1 MKENLEELKQY
12 YNIKK
17 EIGNWNST
25 SKRFFINKSWYYSWK
40 KYINKDYF
48 DIKEELKPKKKLK
61 YENEKKE
68 LKWNEYPSPGP
79 ISNDKIILNLNS
91 FYNDGNINNPENYI
105 IRQDLS
111 FKKDIKIIHEYLWN
125 FFYNKFKGGPK
136 LCYIIRD
143 KNDKEKQ
150 KNENKENLFE
160 LNKTEIKL
168 LFLPKKNEI
177 LGNDES
183 IKKYFSLNNITNIYI
198 HKDKLIVNLF
208 EKIVEI
214 ENTKLNNKKGHYGE
228 IIKDNEIE
236 LWFNPLSEFNIQ
248 NLYLLMI
255 EYFGENALNNEL
267 MENNNDIQKAKYSLL
282 SKKIDQI
289 FISPR
294 NIKIYCDRNKSKIE
308 EIFPDTPNSK
318 MIVFIDRNNLNYF
331 NENKYKEGKCP
342 ACNKLAKLFF
352 SCSCQSQWYC
362 RKKCQYKDFSRHYK
376 YCQTHCLDISPLKKN
391 IFSVKAI
398 CGLKNLG
405 NTCYMNTAVQCLNS
419 CWELT
424 NFFLKKNFKNK
435 INLDNPLGYKGI
447 LCKAYSNLIHHLWY
461 GMGNVYSPAS
471 FFLIIGNINQIF
483 SGKSQQDAQEFL
495 NFLIDGLH
503 EDLNLVTNKPNIQE
517 EKIKYYKV
525 KSKIEWLNF
534 KRRNQSVLIKL
545 FYGQFLSYITCPN
558 PGCQYQTTK
567 FEPFMSLSVPLT
579 LQNKRIKVKCFFIF
593 YYTNIK
599 PILIELTFKNDCT
612 VMTLRN
618 KISKILDVHPFSF
631 VICKLNSKGALNY
644 FVNYKQQLSILEKIN
659 KDSNQVPFFLMQL
672 DPEIFN
678 ESKNNSYKDL
688 KNYQYKNFEKLNKK
702 IPERANSLEEL
713 FDKDED
719 EENITNME
727 NAPISYYQ
735 KNIDEESTNSK
746 SDKNKPTF
754 GNIIVENYGLNDNF
768 ILVPL
773 YINCYNEK
781 NFNNPEFIIFP
792 RILLLKKD
800 ITCKEIHKLIF
811 KIFSNAINLAFDKK
825 GDFKKIFS
833 YLKSDME
840 KDYNKNDTYEF
851 HFQRD
856 YLYRLRIVNINRKK
870 ININKSINKSIN
882 QNNSNIIKSC
892 LICHETKCRNCLL
905 PYSDTKLSY
914 YLEQIYPKNNK
925 RTVDGTYYFLNDNQR
940 KMINEQNQDFQIE
953 MTWLQKYKN
962 NLYETINDYE
972 KLNFAP
978 KEKIEN
984 KTMPL
989 TKCFDYFM
997 KWETLENYSFKC
1009 EICKSD
1015 KSPTKKIQI
1024 YKCPY
1029 YLIIHLKR
1037 FIDEKNKINTEV
1049 IFPLRGLDLNEYV
1062 KDKDDD
1068 PIEKIYDLRCIMYH
1082 SGELGYGH
1090 YYAVCYNTIHN
1101 KWLLYNDERVREINE
1116 NEISR
1121 KDAYVLFY
1129 RRRGL
1134 ENMIDMEKIYLQKF
1148 KDYSTKIQNIK
1159 NANILRKES
1168 SKNI

>member
-1 MKENLEELKQY
+1 MRENFEDLKQY
-12 YNIKK
+12 YKIKK
-17 EIGNWNST
+17 EIGNWNLV

-48 DIKEELKPKKKLK
+48 DITEELKPNKK
-61 YENEKKE
+61 YENEENEK
-68 LKWNEYPSPGP
+68 LKWVDYPSPGP

-91 FYNDGNINNPENYI
+91 FYNDGDVNNPENYI

-111 FKKDIKIIHEYLWN
+111 FKKDIKMIHENLWN

-136 LCYIIRD
+136 LCYIIKD
-143 KNDKEKQ
+143 KNDKESQ
-150 KNENKENLFE
+150 KKENKEEHLFE

-168 LFLPKKNEI
+168 LFLPTKNEI

-183 IKKYFSLNNITNIYI
+183 IKKHFSLNNIKSIYI
-198 HKDKLIVNLF
+198 HKDKLIINLF

-214 ENTKLNNKKGHYGE
+214 ENKKLNNKKGHYGE
-228 IIKDNEIE
+228 KIQDNELN

-248 NLYLLMI
+248 NLYLLMT
-255 EYFGENALNNEL
+255 ENYGANALNNEL
-267 MENNNDIQKAKYSLL
+267 KENNNNIQEAKHNLL
-282 SKKIDQI
+282 AKKV
-289 FISPR
+289 
-294 NIKIYCDRNKSKIE
+294 E

-318 MIVFIDRNNLNYF
+318 MIVFIERNNLNF
-331 NENKYKEGKCP
+331 FKENKYKEDKCP
-342 ACNKLAKLFF
+342 TCNKTTKLFF
-352 SCSCQSQWYC
+352 SCTCQSQWYC
-362 RKKCQYKDFSRHYK
+362 SKKCQYKNFNKHFQS
-376 YCQTHCLDISPLKKN
+376 CQTHCLDVSPLKRN

-424 NFFLKKNFKNK
+424 NFFLKKNFKDK
-435 INLDNPLGYKGI
+435 INLVNPLGYKGI

-461 GMGNVYSPAS
+461 GMGNVYNPAI
-471 FFLIIGNINQIF
+471 FVLIIGNINQTF

-503 EDLNLVTNKPNIQE
+503 EDLNLVKEKPNIQE
-517 EKIKYYKV
+517 EKIKNAKI

-545 FYGQFLSYITCPN
+545 FYGQFLSNIACPN
-558 PGCQYQTTK
+558 PDCQIPTTK

-593 YYTNIK
+593 YYTSIK

-631 VICKLNSKGALNY
+631 VICKLDSKGALKY
-644 FVNYKQQLSILEKIN
+644 FVNYKQQLSTLEKMN
-659 KDSNQVPFFLMQL
+659 KSNNEQPFFLMQL

-688 KNYQYKNFEKLNKK
+688 KKYQMKNFEKLNKK
-702 IPERANSLEEL
+702 LPERANLLEEL

-719 EENITNME
+719 EENFTNME

-746 SDKNKPTF
+746 SDKNMPKF

-773 YINCYNEK
+773 YINCYNDK

-792 RILLLKKD
+792 RLLLLKKD

-811 KIFSNAINLAFDKK
+811 KIFSNVISSAFGKK
-825 GDFKKIFS
+825 GDFKKVFNT
-833 YLKSDME
+833 LKSDMV
-840 KDYNKNDTYEF
+840 KDYNKNDTFEY
-851 HFQRD
+851 HSKKD

-870 ININKSINKSIN
+870 VNINKSINSS
-882 QNNSNIIKSC
+882 NSSIIKAC
-892 LICHETKCRNCLL
+892 LICGEMKCRNCLL

-914 YLEQIYPKNNK
+914 YLDQVYPKNNK

-940 KMINEQNQDFQIE
+940 KLINEQNQDFQLE

-962 NLYETINDYE
+962 NLYNLINDYE
-972 KLNFAP
+972 KLNFEP

-1009 EICKSD
+1009 EYCKSD
-1015 KSPTKKIQI
+1015 KPPSKKIQI

-1049 IFPLRGLDLNEYV
+1049 IFPLRGLDLNKYV
-1062 KDKDDD
+1062 KDKEDD

-1082 SGELGYGH
+1082 SGDLGYGH
-1090 YYAVCYNTIHN
+1090 YYAICYNTIHN
-1101 KWLLYNDERVREINE
+1101 KWFLYNDDKVIEINE
-1116 NEISR
+1116 NDIYR

-1148 KDYSTKIQNIK
+1148 KDYSAKIESIK
-1159 NANILRKES
+1159 KENNLRKES
-1168 SKNI
+1168 SKNVNYS